1 MDPGFQAFDGEAPI
15 DIPAGAKVF
24 LIRLPKDV
32 DVGALN
38 GRKLKVAE
46 DSNTL
51 DSFNI
56 GSKSFNIVYEKST
69 KVCSDTMRP
78 IVNEEITGGISLGP
92 KFAGY
97 ISVEQNFQSFA
108 KESESEVPVSFYFH

>member
-1 MDPGFQAFDGEAPI
+1 MDPGFQAFDGEVPV
-15 DIPAGAKVF
+15 DVPAGAKIF

-38 GRKLKVAE
+38 GRKLRVTD

-51 DSFNI
+51 DNFNI
-56 GSKSFNIVYEKST
+56 GSKSFNIVYEKSAE
-69 KVCSDTMRP
+69 VCSDTMRP
-78 IVNEEITGGISLGP
+78 IVNEQTTGGISLGP

-97 ISVEQNFQSFA
+97 ISVEQSFQSLV
-108 KESESEVPVSFYFH
+108 KESESEIPVSLHS